1 MSLKQAFSYYGS
13 LERTS
18 SFRPFYQDI
27 IKEVKLYML
36 KEFKEMEDRLKRHI
50 TECKREIIKKLNDI
64 EPESKKQLK
73 EKVNGSKNK

>member
-1 MSLKQAFSYYGS
+1 MSLKEVFSYYGS
-13 LERTS
+13 LENKS
-18 SFRPFYQDI
+18 SSRPFYEDL

-50 TECKREIIKKLNDI
+50 TECKREIIRKINGV
-64 EPESKKQLK
+64 EPESKKQIK

>member
-1 MSLKQAFSYYGS
+1 MSLKEVFSYYGS
-13 LERTS
+13 LENAS
-18 SFRPFYQDI
+18 PFRPFYQDI

-50 TECKREIIKKLNDI
+50 TECKREIIRKLNAV
-64 EPESKKQLK
+64 EPESKKQPK